1 MKKNNKFLILFLI
14 IVIFVIILI
23 INKKYL
29 FEIFANISNSFQ
41 RTLIDEDR
49 YILILQGLKSTLI
62 ISFTS
67 ILFGTLI
74 GIALFMLRISKFK
87 VLSTIS
93 KIIINVLRGMPITVL
108 LLIYYYVIFGKININ
123 PIIVAIITFSLYFSA
138 YTSEIFRG
146 AYLSL
151 NKSQIISSY
160 ALGFNKIQTIHYI
173 VLPQILT
180 YIIPVFKNE
189 SVSLVKL
196 TSIAGYISIMD
207 LTKASDII
215 RNRTYEAFFPLIFTA
230 LLYYLICYL
239 YIKILNILYKKINPR
254 KEKNMNKKSILKMRN
269 VSKYYKNELIFKNVN
284 FELKKGDVISI
295 VGKSGCGK
303 STMLKCIN
311 KLEEINSGEIMFNGV
326 NINEIP
332 LTVLRQKI
340 GIVFQEYNLFDHL
353 TVIENLTLA
362 LIKIKKYSLNRS
374 LKLARDVLKKID
386 LLDKQDKYPDELSGG
401 QKQRVAIARTLLM
414 KPEIILLDEPTSALD
429 KEMKE
434 SVLNLIKEM
443 VKEDMTLII
452 VSHEENFVENVSDK
466 IFKLDKNGL
475 KEL

>member
-1 MKKNNKFLILFLI
+1 
-14 IVIFVIILI
+14 
-23 INKKYL
+23 
-29 FEIFANISNSFQ
+29 
-41 RTLIDEDR
+41 
-49 YILILQGLKSTLI
+49 
-62 ISFTS
+62 
-67 ILFGTLI
+67 
-74 GIALFMLRISKFK
+74 
-87 VLSTIS
+87 
-93 KIIINVLRGMPITVL
+93 
-108 LLIYYYVIFGKININ
+108 
-123 PIIVAIITFSLYFSA
+123 
-138 YTSEIFRG
+138 
-146 AYLSL
+146 
-151 NKSQIISSY
+151 
-160 ALGFNKIQTIHYI
+160 
-173 VLPQILT
+173 
-180 YIIPVFKNE
+180 
-189 SVSLVKL
+189 
-196 TSIAGYISIMD
+196 
-207 LTKASDII
+207 
-215 RNRTYEAFFPLIFTA
+215 
-230 LLYYLICYL
+230 
-239 YIKILNILYKKINPR
+239 
-254 KEKNMNKKSILKMRN
+254 MNKKSILKMRN

-311 KLEEINSGEIMFNGV
+311 KLGEINSGEIMFNGV

-443 VKEDMTLII
+443 IKEDMTLII

>member
-1 MKKNNKFLILFLI
+1 MI
-14 IVIFVIILI
+14 
-23 INKKYL
+23 
-29 FEIFANISNSFQ
+29 E
-41 RTLIDEDR
+41 
-49 YILILQGLKSTLI
+49 
-62 ISFTS
+62 
-67 ILFGTLI
+67 
-74 GIALFMLRISKFK
+74 
-87 VLSTIS
+87 
-93 KIIINVLRGMPITVL
+93 
-108 LLIYYYVIFGKININ
+108 
-123 PIIVAIITFSLYFSA
+123 
-138 YTSEIFRG
+138 
-146 AYLSL
+146 
-151 NKSQIISSY
+151 
-160 ALGFNKIQTIHYI
+160 
-173 VLPQILT
+173 
-180 YIIPVFKNE
+180 
-189 SVSLVKL
+189 
-196 TSIAGYISIMD
+196 
-207 LTKASDII
+207 
-215 RNRTYEAFFPLIFTA
+215 
-230 LLYYLICYL
+230 
-239 YIKILNILYKKINPR
+239 
-254 KEKNMNKKSILKMRN
+254 
-269 VSKYYKNELIFKNVN
+269 FKNVTKIYHSK
-284 FELKKGDVISI
+284 ESTDTTALEEISLTLGRKGLVFIT
-295 VGKSGCGK
+295 GKSGCGK

-311 KLEEINSGEIMFNGV
+311 KLGEINSGEIIFNGV

-443 VKEDMTLII
+443 IKEDMTLII

>member
-1 MKKNNKFLILFLI
+1 
-14 IVIFVIILI
+14 
-23 INKKYL
+23 
-29 FEIFANISNSFQ
+29 
-41 RTLIDEDR
+41 
-49 YILILQGLKSTLI
+49 
-62 ISFTS
+62 
-67 ILFGTLI
+67 
-74 GIALFMLRISKFK
+74 
-87 VLSTIS
+87 
-93 KIIINVLRGMPITVL
+93 
-108 LLIYYYVIFGKININ
+108 
-123 PIIVAIITFSLYFSA
+123 
-138 YTSEIFRG
+138 
-146 AYLSL
+146 
-151 NKSQIISSY
+151 
-160 ALGFNKIQTIHYI
+160 
-173 VLPQILT
+173 
-180 YIIPVFKNE
+180 
-189 SVSLVKL
+189 
-196 TSIAGYISIMD
+196 
-207 LTKASDII
+207 
-215 RNRTYEAFFPLIFTA
+215 
-230 LLYYLICYL
+230 
-239 YIKILNILYKKINPR
+239 
-254 KEKNMNKKSILKMRN
+254 MNKKSILKMRN

-284 FELKKGDVISI
+284 FEFKKGDVISI

>member
-1 MKKNNKFLILFLI
+1 
-14 IVIFVIILI
+14 
-23 INKKYL
+23 
-29 FEIFANISNSFQ
+29 
-41 RTLIDEDR
+41 
-49 YILILQGLKSTLI
+49 
-62 ISFTS
+62 
-67 ILFGTLI
+67 
-74 GIALFMLRISKFK
+74 
-87 VLSTIS
+87 
-93 KIIINVLRGMPITVL
+93 
-108 LLIYYYVIFGKININ
+108 
-123 PIIVAIITFSLYFSA
+123 
-138 YTSEIFRG
+138 
-146 AYLSL
+146 
-151 NKSQIISSY
+151 
-160 ALGFNKIQTIHYI
+160 
-173 VLPQILT
+173 
-180 YIIPVFKNE
+180 
-189 SVSLVKL
+189 
-196 TSIAGYISIMD
+196 
-207 LTKASDII
+207 
-215 RNRTYEAFFPLIFTA
+215 
-230 LLYYLICYL
+230 
-239 YIKILNILYKKINPR
+239 
-254 KEKNMNKKSILKMRN
+254 MNKKSILKMRN
-269 VSKYYKNELIFKNVN
+269 VSKYYKDELIFKNVN

-443 VKEDMTLII
+443 IKEDMTLII

>member
-108 LLIYYYVIFGKININ
+108 LLIFYYVIFGKININ

-215 RNRTYEAFFPLIFTA
+215 RNRTYEAFFPLIFTS

-254 KEKNMNKKSILKMRN
+254 KEK
-269 VSKYYKNELIFKNVN
+269 KYE
-284 FELKKGDVISI
+284 
-295 VGKSGCGK
+295 
-303 STMLKCIN
+303 
-311 KLEEINSGEIMFNGV
+311 
-326 NINEIP
+326 
-332 LTVLRQKI
+332 
-340 GIVFQEYNLFDHL
+340 
-353 TVIENLTLA
+353 
-362 LIKIKKYSLNRS
+362 
-374 LKLARDVLKKID
+374 
-386 LLDKQDKYPDELSGG
+386 
-401 QKQRVAIARTLLM
+401 
-414 KPEIILLDEPTSALD
+414 
-429 KEMKE
+429 
-434 SVLNLIKEM
+434 
-443 VKEDMTLII
+443 
-452 VSHEENFVENVSDK
+452 
-466 IFKLDKNGL
+466 
-475 KEL
+475 

>member
-1 MKKNNKFLILFLI
+1 
-14 IVIFVIILI
+14 
-23 INKKYL
+23 
-29 FEIFANISNSFQ
+29 
-41 RTLIDEDR
+41 
-49 YILILQGLKSTLI
+49 
-62 ISFTS
+62 
-67 ILFGTLI
+67 
-74 GIALFMLRISKFK
+74 
-87 VLSTIS
+87 
-93 KIIINVLRGMPITVL
+93 
-108 LLIYYYVIFGKININ
+108 
-123 PIIVAIITFSLYFSA
+123 
-138 YTSEIFRG
+138 
-146 AYLSL
+146 
-151 NKSQIISSY
+151 
-160 ALGFNKIQTIHYI
+160 
-173 VLPQILT
+173 
-180 YIIPVFKNE
+180 
-189 SVSLVKL
+189 
-196 TSIAGYISIMD
+196 
-207 LTKASDII
+207 
-215 RNRTYEAFFPLIFTA
+215 
-230 LLYYLICYL
+230 
-239 YIKILNILYKKINPR
+239 
-254 KEKNMNKKSILKMRN
+254 MNKKSILKMRN

-284 FELKKGDVISI
+284 FEFKKGDVISI

-362 LIKIKKYSLNRS
+362 LIKIKKCSLNRS

>member
-1 MKKNNKFLILFLI
+1 
-14 IVIFVIILI
+14 
-23 INKKYL
+23 
-29 FEIFANISNSFQ
+29 
-41 RTLIDEDR
+41 
-49 YILILQGLKSTLI
+49 
-62 ISFTS
+62 
-67 ILFGTLI
+67 
-74 GIALFMLRISKFK
+74 
-87 VLSTIS
+87 
-93 KIIINVLRGMPITVL
+93 
-108 LLIYYYVIFGKININ
+108 
-123 PIIVAIITFSLYFSA
+123 
-138 YTSEIFRG
+138 
-146 AYLSL
+146 
-151 NKSQIISSY
+151 
-160 ALGFNKIQTIHYI
+160 
-173 VLPQILT
+173 
-180 YIIPVFKNE
+180 
-189 SVSLVKL
+189 
-196 TSIAGYISIMD
+196 
-207 LTKASDII
+207 
-215 RNRTYEAFFPLIFTA
+215 
-230 LLYYLICYL
+230 
-239 YIKILNILYKKINPR
+239 
-254 KEKNMNKKSILKMRN
+254 MNKKSILKMRN

-401 QKQRVAIARTLLM
+401 QKQRIAIARTLLM

>member
-1 MKKNNKFLILFLI
+1 
-14 IVIFVIILI
+14 
-23 INKKYL
+23 
-29 FEIFANISNSFQ
+29 
-41 RTLIDEDR
+41 
-49 YILILQGLKSTLI
+49 
-62 ISFTS
+62 
-67 ILFGTLI
+67 
-74 GIALFMLRISKFK
+74 
-87 VLSTIS
+87 
-93 KIIINVLRGMPITVL
+93 
-108 LLIYYYVIFGKININ
+108 
-123 PIIVAIITFSLYFSA
+123 
-138 YTSEIFRG
+138 
-146 AYLSL
+146 
-151 NKSQIISSY
+151 
-160 ALGFNKIQTIHYI
+160 
-173 VLPQILT
+173 
-180 YIIPVFKNE
+180 
-189 SVSLVKL
+189 
-196 TSIAGYISIMD
+196 
-207 LTKASDII
+207 
-215 RNRTYEAFFPLIFTA
+215 
-230 LLYYLICYL
+230 
-239 YIKILNILYKKINPR
+239 
-254 KEKNMNKKSILKMRN
+254 MNKKSVLKMRN

-443 VKEDMTLII
+443 IKEDMTLII

-475 KEL
+475 KELWYE

>member
-14 IVIFVIILI
+14 VVIFVIILI

-41 RTLIDEDR
+41 RTLIYEDR

-108 LLIYYYVIFGKININ
+108 LLIFYYVIFGKININ

-173 VLPQILT
+173 VFPQILT

-254 KEKNMNKKSILKMRN
+254 KEK
-269 VSKYYKNELIFKNVN
+269 KYE
-284 FELKKGDVISI
+284 
-295 VGKSGCGK
+295 
-303 STMLKCIN
+303 
-311 KLEEINSGEIMFNGV
+311 
-326 NINEIP
+326 
-332 LTVLRQKI
+332 
-340 GIVFQEYNLFDHL
+340 
-353 TVIENLTLA
+353 
-362 LIKIKKYSLNRS
+362 
-374 LKLARDVLKKID
+374 
-386 LLDKQDKYPDELSGG
+386 
-401 QKQRVAIARTLLM
+401 
-414 KPEIILLDEPTSALD
+414 
-429 KEMKE
+429 
-434 SVLNLIKEM
+434 
-443 VKEDMTLII
+443 
-452 VSHEENFVENVSDK
+452 
-466 IFKLDKNGL
+466 
-475 KEL
+475 

>member
-1 MKKNNKFLILFLI
+1 
-14 IVIFVIILI
+14 
-23 INKKYL
+23 
-29 FEIFANISNSFQ
+29 
-41 RTLIDEDR
+41 
-49 YILILQGLKSTLI
+49 
-62 ISFTS
+62 
-67 ILFGTLI
+67 
-74 GIALFMLRISKFK
+74 
-87 VLSTIS
+87 
-93 KIIINVLRGMPITVL
+93 
-108 LLIYYYVIFGKININ
+108 
-123 PIIVAIITFSLYFSA
+123 
-138 YTSEIFRG
+138 
-146 AYLSL
+146 
-151 NKSQIISSY
+151 
-160 ALGFNKIQTIHYI
+160 
-173 VLPQILT
+173 
-180 YIIPVFKNE
+180 
-189 SVSLVKL
+189 
-196 TSIAGYISIMD
+196 
-207 LTKASDII
+207 
-215 RNRTYEAFFPLIFTA
+215 
-230 LLYYLICYL
+230 
-239 YIKILNILYKKINPR
+239 
-254 KEKNMNKKSILKMRN
+254 MNKKSILKMRN
-269 VSKYYKNELIFKNVN
+269 VSKCYKDELIFKNVN

-311 KLEEINSGEIMFNGV
+311 KLGEINSGEIMFNGV

-340 GIVFQEYNLFDHL
+340 GIVFKEYNLFDHL

-443 VKEDMTLII
+443 IKEDMTLII

>member
-1 MKKNNKFLILFLI
+1 
-14 IVIFVIILI
+14 
-23 INKKYL
+23 
-29 FEIFANISNSFQ
+29 
-41 RTLIDEDR
+41 
-49 YILILQGLKSTLI
+49 
-62 ISFTS
+62 
-67 ILFGTLI
+67 
-74 GIALFMLRISKFK
+74 
-87 VLSTIS
+87 
-93 KIIINVLRGMPITVL
+93 
-108 LLIYYYVIFGKININ
+108 
-123 PIIVAIITFSLYFSA
+123 
-138 YTSEIFRG
+138 
-146 AYLSL
+146 
-151 NKSQIISSY
+151 
-160 ALGFNKIQTIHYI
+160 
-173 VLPQILT
+173 
-180 YIIPVFKNE
+180 
-189 SVSLVKL
+189 
-196 TSIAGYISIMD
+196 
-207 LTKASDII
+207 
-215 RNRTYEAFFPLIFTA
+215 
-230 LLYYLICYL
+230 
-239 YIKILNILYKKINPR
+239 
-254 KEKNMNKKSILKMRN
+254 
-269 VSKYYKNELIFKNVN
+269 
-284 FELKKGDVISI
+284 
-295 VGKSGCGK
+295 
-303 STMLKCIN
+303 MLKCIN

-475 KEL
+475 KELWYE

>member
-1 MKKNNKFLILFLI
+1 
-14 IVIFVIILI
+14 
-23 INKKYL
+23 
-29 FEIFANISNSFQ
+29 
-41 RTLIDEDR
+41 
-49 YILILQGLKSTLI
+49 
-62 ISFTS
+62 
-67 ILFGTLI
+67 
-74 GIALFMLRISKFK
+74 
-87 VLSTIS
+87 
-93 KIIINVLRGMPITVL
+93 
-108 LLIYYYVIFGKININ
+108 
-123 PIIVAIITFSLYFSA
+123 
-138 YTSEIFRG
+138 
-146 AYLSL
+146 
-151 NKSQIISSY
+151 
-160 ALGFNKIQTIHYI
+160 
-173 VLPQILT
+173 
-180 YIIPVFKNE
+180 
-189 SVSLVKL
+189 
-196 TSIAGYISIMD
+196 
-207 LTKASDII
+207 
-215 RNRTYEAFFPLIFTA
+215 
-230 LLYYLICYL
+230 
-239 YIKILNILYKKINPR
+239 
-254 KEKNMNKKSILKMRN
+254 MNKKSILKMRN
-269 VSKYYKNELIFKNVN
+269 VSKCYKDELIFKNVN

-443 VKEDMTLII
+443 IKEDMTLII
-452 VSHEENFVENVSDK
+452 VSHEENFVENVSNK

>member
-1 MKKNNKFLILFLI
+1 
-14 IVIFVIILI
+14 
-23 INKKYL
+23 
-29 FEIFANISNSFQ
+29 
-41 RTLIDEDR
+41 
-49 YILILQGLKSTLI
+49 
-62 ISFTS
+62 
-67 ILFGTLI
+67 
-74 GIALFMLRISKFK
+74 
-87 VLSTIS
+87 
-93 KIIINVLRGMPITVL
+93 
-108 LLIYYYVIFGKININ
+108 
-123 PIIVAIITFSLYFSA
+123 
-138 YTSEIFRG
+138 
-146 AYLSL
+146 
-151 NKSQIISSY
+151 
-160 ALGFNKIQTIHYI
+160 
-173 VLPQILT
+173 
-180 YIIPVFKNE
+180 
-189 SVSLVKL
+189 
-196 TSIAGYISIMD
+196 
-207 LTKASDII
+207 
-215 RNRTYEAFFPLIFTA
+215 
-230 LLYYLICYL
+230 
-239 YIKILNILYKKINPR
+239 
-254 KEKNMNKKSILKMRN
+254 MNKKSVLKMRN

-443 VKEDMTLII
+443 IKEDMTLII

>member
-1 MKKNNKFLILFLI
+1 
-14 IVIFVIILI
+14 
-23 INKKYL
+23 
-29 FEIFANISNSFQ
+29 
-41 RTLIDEDR
+41 
-49 YILILQGLKSTLI
+49 
-62 ISFTS
+62 
-67 ILFGTLI
+67 
-74 GIALFMLRISKFK
+74 
-87 VLSTIS
+87 
-93 KIIINVLRGMPITVL
+93 
-108 LLIYYYVIFGKININ
+108 
-123 PIIVAIITFSLYFSA
+123 
-138 YTSEIFRG
+138 
-146 AYLSL
+146 
-151 NKSQIISSY
+151 
-160 ALGFNKIQTIHYI
+160 
-173 VLPQILT
+173 
-180 YIIPVFKNE
+180 
-189 SVSLVKL
+189 
-196 TSIAGYISIMD
+196 
-207 LTKASDII
+207 
-215 RNRTYEAFFPLIFTA
+215 
-230 LLYYLICYL
+230 
-239 YIKILNILYKKINPR
+239 
-254 KEKNMNKKSILKMRN
+254 MNKKSILKMRN
-269 VSKYYKNELIFKNVN
+269 VSKYYKDELIFKNVN

-475 KEL
+475 KELWYE